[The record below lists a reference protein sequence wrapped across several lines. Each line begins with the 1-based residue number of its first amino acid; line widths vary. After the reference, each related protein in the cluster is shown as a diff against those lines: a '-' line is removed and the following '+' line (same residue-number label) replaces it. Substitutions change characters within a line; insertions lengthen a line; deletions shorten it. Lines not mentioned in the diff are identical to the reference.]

1 MPKSREGECKDPH
14 KEGSEMN
21 ANRSCHWMSGPSE
34 EAELSISATRW
45 WLAISRDVLGKA
57 YRRQMSR
64 GRPPVGCDRTPTFV
78 SPLGA
83 RKL

>member
-1 MPKSREGECKDPH
+1 
-14 KEGSEMN
+14 MN